1 MRLFKN
7 LKNIQNI
14 KNIFNENNK
23 TKLIGLLTLLIFV
36 WLVLY
41 FIPDLLN
48 SLLNT
53 FLGNIIL
60 LISIILIASTN
71 YKYAIILALIFLIL
85 KRYSYMSSTSK
96 ISLKEGFNWTD
107 KSRSDFLKIQSTIN
121 RNTIFDTQMIQE
133 SQASQ
138 EEVEYFNSNGLWPWS
153 QEVIELYEEAVSR
166 NPYIRNLP
174 QDETNRVR
182 TVYNQAAILRI
193 LGMQSEEGQFL
204 INGILIKNKDSN
216 NIDNA
221 VGDFGYNSGLIG
233 HLEDDIIKCK
243 SDNSGLERIT
253 YTGKGPIFGEQT
265 KKITDIDSSELE
277 NIIPGFTFLKENKC
291 NPCVALNQTAD
302 YSCPFKLDLNGE
314 SQNQHSKVTNVWKY
328 LWNI

>member
-23 TKLIGLLTLLIFV
+23 TKLIGLLTLLIFL

-71 YKYAIILALIFLIL
+71 YKYAIILVLIFLIL

-107 KSRSDFLKIQSTIN
+107 KSTSDFLKIQTTIN
-121 RNTIFDTQMIQE
+121 RNIVFDTQMIQE

-138 EEVEYFNSNGLWPWS
+138 EEVDYFNSNGRWPWS
-153 QEVIELYEEAVSR
+153 QEVIELYEEAVSK

-182 TVYNQAAILRI
+182 TIYNQAAILRI
-193 LGMQSEEGQFL
+193 LGMQNEEGQFL
-204 INGILIKNKDSN
+204 INGILIKNRDSN
-216 NIDNA
+216 GINNPEKLDSG

-243 SDNSGLERIT
+243 SDNSGLERII
-253 YTGKGPIFGEQT
+253 YTGKGQIFGEQT

-277 NIIPGFTFLKENKC
+277 NIIPGFKFLSEKKC

-302 YSCPFKLDLNGE
+302 YSCPFTLDLNGK
-314 SQNQHSKVTNVWKY
+314 SQNQHPKVSN
-328 LWNI
+328 LW